1 MSIYLLFWFFH
12 RNTTPPSWN
21 GAPRPFLVFVGFSPV
36 SHFGGRQSWY
46 GQTRNFAG
54 RVCATACGLR
64 CESHRGAFQ
73 DVLVVLRAWKRIVG
87 NSSKKL
93 RPNYGLHPSISRHQK
108 DLLWKRLEGYL
119 LRELAHCGQFPRT
132 EQDFQYKSAQQY
144 SDQKVNRIHQSK
156 YLGYLKLY
164 IWNYH
169 FKRILMGD
177 VLL

>member
-1 MSIYLLFWFFH
+1 
-12 RNTTPPSWN
+12 
-21 GAPRPFLVFVGFSPV
+21 
-36 SHFGGRQSWY
+36 
-46 GQTRNFAG
+46 
-54 RVCATACGLR
+54 
-64 CESHRGAFQ
+64 
-73 DVLVVLRAWKRIVG
+73 
-87 NSSKKL
+87 
-93 RPNYGLHPSISRHQK
+93 
-108 DLLWKRLEGYL
+108 
-119 LRELAHCGQFPRT
+119 LAHCGQFPRT